1 LGDTSSFEK
10 WRSIGFD
17 IIEIDG
23 HDFNQIDESIQYMK
37 TRKNSHPKLIICNT
51 VKGKGVDF
59 MENKLE
65 WHYLPMN
72 AEQYIDALVSIEK
85 NKYEK

>member
-1 LGDTSSFEK
+1 
-10 WRSIGFD
+10 
-17 IIEIDG
+17 
-23 HDFNQIDESIQYMK
+23 MK
-37 TRKNSHPKLIICNT
+37 TRKNSLPKLIICNT
-51 VKGKGVDF
+51 LKGKGVDF

-72 AEQYIDALVSIEK
+72 AEKYSDALVSIEK